1 MPLEKC
7 YNSAMRG
14 DDSMEYGII
23 KVEYENYNCTKG
35 DAHITKVRVCE
46 VTGEDKFSDNFQDQP
61 IEEVIENIKK
71 GDKYITL
78 VSTGYKTWKR
88 GAEIILKEFITTRPD
103 IDRGSDLESLPLI
116 PYDIWEL

>member
-1 MPLEKC
+1 MT
-7 YNSAMRG
+7 
-14 DDSMEYGII
+14 YGII

-46 VTGEDKFSDNFQDQP
+46 
-61 IEEVIENIKK
+61 ENIKK

-78 VSTGYKTWKR
+78 ISTGYKTWKS
-88 GAEIILKEFITTRPD
+88 GAEIILKEFITTSPNV
-103 IDRGSDLESLPLI
+103 DRGSDLGSLPLI

>member
-1 MPLEKC
+1 VK
-7 YNSAMRG
+7 G
-14 DDSMEYGII
+14 DDNMTYGII

-46 VTGEDKFSDNFQDQP
+46 VLGEEEFGTNFQDQQ
-61 IEEVIENIKK
+61 IDKVIENIKK

-78 VSTGYKTWKR
+78 ISTGYKTWKS
-88 GAEIILKEFITTRPD
+88 GAEIILKEFITTSPNV
-103 IDRGSDLESLPLI
+103 DRGSDLGSLPLI

>member
-1 MPLEKC
+1 
-7 YNSAMRG
+7 
-14 DDSMEYGII
+14 MEYGII

-46 VTGEDKFSDNFQDQP
+46 IIEGKKFSDNFQDQQ
-61 IEEVIENIKK
+61 IEEVIQNIKN

-78 VSTGYKTWKR
+78 VSTGYNKWKR
-88 GAEIILKEFITTRPD
+88 GSEIILKEFITTKPD
-103 IDRGSDLESLPLI
+103 TNRGSDLESLPLI